1 MKNSKTSRK
10 YGRIHLAGMFN
21 FSTMIYQPLT
31 RIKVANFESKKLTLF
46 MLQTLTNALLKTS
59 VTRMPHVATPKD
71 LTAALAKMD
80 LEATAKTARVRF
92 CLRA

>member
-1 MKNSKTSRK
+1 
-10 YGRIHLAGMFN
+10 MFKIS
-21 FSTMIYQPLT
+21 FMTFQPA
-31 RIKVANFESKKLTLF
+31 RGIKVANFEPKRQLLF

-80 LEATAKTARVRF
+80 LKATGKTARVRF
-92 CLRA
+92 FLRT